1 MDPLQEYISRHSQPQ
16 DEVLS
21 WLETQTHYRTI
32 HPRMLSGEPMGGFL
46 TLFVQMISAA
56 RILEIGT
63 FTGYSAICMARGLPE
78 GGLLD
83 TIEIFDEQQDLIQ
96 EAFKR
101 AGVLERVRLHIGNA
115 LTVIPLLAAQG
126 ATYQMVY
133 IDGNKREYSAYY
145 KAVKPLVS
153 PGGYI
158 LADNVLWDGKVYMD
172 NPPADKQT
180 RGIMEFNRIVKEDPR
195 VENYILPLRDGL
207 NIIKKL

>member
-63 FTGYSAICMARGLPE
+63 FTGYSAICMARGLPD

-83 TIEIFDEQQDLIQ
+83 TIELFDEQQDLIQ

-101 AGVLERVRLHIGNA
+101 AGVLERVHLHIGNA
-115 LTVIPLLAAQG
+115 LSVIPLLAAQG
-126 ATYQMVY
+126 VTYQMVY

-158 LADNVLWDGKVYMD
+158 LADNVLWDGKVLD
-172 NPPADKQT
+172 STATDAQT
-180 RGIMEFNRIVKEDPR
+180 KGILAFNDLVANDPD
-195 VENYILPLRDGL
+195 VFNVLLPLGDGL
-207 NIIKKL
+207 MLCKKL

>member
-83 TIEIFDEQQDLIQ
+83 TIELFDEQQDLIQ

-101 AGVLERVRLHIGNA
+101 AGVLERVHLHIGNA
-115 LTVIPLLAAQG
+115 LSVIPLLAAQG
-126 ATYQMVY
+126 VTYQMVY

-158 LADNVLWDGKVYMD
+158 LADNVLWDGKVLD
-172 NPPADKQT
+172 STATDAQT
-180 RGIMEFNRIVKEDPR
+180 KGILAFNNLVANDPD
-195 VENYILPLRDGL
+195 VFNVLLPLGDGL
-207 NIIKKL
+207 MLCKKL

>member
-1 MDPLQEYISRHSQPQ
+1 MQDYISRHSRPQ
-16 DEVLS
+16 DDVLS

-46 TLFVQMISAA
+46 TLLVQMISPA

-63 FTGYSAICMARGLPE
+63 FTGYSAICMARGLSE
-78 GGLLD
+78 GGIVD
-83 TIEIFDEQQDLIQ
+83 TVEIFDEQQDLIG
-96 EAFKR
+96 EAFTR
-101 AGVLERVRLHIGNA
+101 AGVLNRVHLHIGDA

-133 IDGNKREYSAYY
+133 IDGNKREYSDYY

-158 LADNVLWDGKVYMD
+158 LADNVLWDGKVLD
-172 NPPADKQT
+172 STAKDAQT
-180 RGIMEFNRIVKEDPR
+180 KGIMAFNDLVANDPD
-195 VENYILPLRDGL
+195 VINVLLPLGDGL
-207 NIIKKL
+207 MLCKKL

>member
-126 ATYQMVY
+126 VTYQMVY
-133 IDGNKREYSAYY
+133 IDGNKQEYSAYY

-158 LADNVLWDGKVYMD
+158 LADNVLWDGKVLD
-172 NPPADKQT
+172 STATDAQT
-180 RGIMEFNRIVKEDPR
+180 KGILAFNDLVANDPD
-195 VENYILPLRDGL
+195 VFNVLLPLGDGL
-207 NIIKKL
+207 MLCKKL

>member
-32 HPRMLSGEPMGGFL
+32 HPRMLSGEAMGGFL

-101 AGVLERVRLHIGNA
+101 AGVLERVHLHIGDA

-158 LADNVLWDGKVYMD
+158 LADNVLWDGKVLD
-172 NPPADKQT
+172 STATDAQT
-180 RGIMEFNRIVKEDPR
+180 KGILAFNDLVANDPD
-195 VENYILPLRDGL
+195 VFNVLLPLGDGL
-207 NIIKKL
+207 MLCKKL

>member
-101 AGVLERVRLHIGNA
+101 AGVLERVHLHIGNA
-115 LTVIPLLAAQG
+115 LSVIPLLAAQG
-126 ATYQMVY
+126 VTYQMVY

-158 LADNVLWDGKVYMD
+158 LADNVLWDGKVLD
-172 NPPADKQT
+172 STATDAQT
-180 RGIMEFNRIVKEDPR
+180 KGILAFNDLVANDPD
-195 VENYILPLRDGL
+195 VFNVLLPLGDGL
-207 NIIKKL
+207 MLCKKL

>member
-46 TLFVQMISAA
+46 TLFVQIISAA

-126 ATYQMVY
+126 VTYQMVY

-158 LADNVLWDGKVYMD
+158 LADNVLWDGKVLD
-172 NPPADKQT
+172 STATDAQT
-180 RGIMEFNRIVKEDPR
+180 KGILAFNDLVANDPD
-195 VENYILPLRDGL
+195 VFNVLLPLGDGL
-207 NIIKKL
+207 MLCKKL

>member
-16 DEVLS
+16 DEILS

-101 AGVLERVRLHIGNA
+101 AGVLERVHLHIGNA

-126 ATYQMVY
+126 VTYQMVY

-158 LADNVLWDGKVYMD
+158 LADNVLWDGKVLD
-172 NPPADKQT
+172 STATDAQT
-180 RGIMEFNRIVKEDPR
+180 KGILAFNDLVANDPD
-195 VENYILPLRDGL
+195 VFNVLLPLGDGL
-207 NIIKKL
+207 MLCKKL

>member
-63 FTGYSAICMARGLPE
+63 FTGYSAICMARGLPD

-83 TIEIFDEQQDLIQ
+83 TIELFDEQQDLIQ

-101 AGVLERVRLHIGNA
+101 AGVLERVHLHIGNA
-115 LTVIPLLAAQG
+115 LSVIPLLAAQG
-126 ATYQMVY
+126 VTYQMVY

-158 LADNVLWDGKVYMD
+158 LADNVLWDGKVLD
-172 NPPADKQT
+172 STATDAQT
-180 RGIMEFNRIVKEDPR
+180 KGILAFNNLVANDPD
-195 VENYILPLRDGL
+195 VFNVLLPLGDGL
-207 NIIKKL
+207 MLCKKL

>member
-126 ATYQMVY
+126 VTYQMVY

-158 LADNVLWDGKVYMD
+158 LADNVLWDGKVLD
-172 NPPADKQT
+172 STATDAQT
-180 RGIMEFNRIVKEDPR
+180 KGILAFNDLVANDPD
-195 VENYILPLRDGL
+195 VFNVLLPLGDGL
-207 NIIKKL
+207 MLCKKL

>member
-32 HPRMLSGEPMGGFL
+32 HPRMLSGEPMGRFL

-101 AGVLERVRLHIGNA
+101 AGVLERVHLHIGDA

-158 LADNVLWDGKVYMD
+158 LADNVLWDGKVLD
-172 NPPADKQT
+172 STATDAQT
-180 RGIMEFNRIVKEDPR
+180 KGILAFNDLVANDPD
-195 VENYILPLRDGL
+195 VFNVLLPLGDGL
-207 NIIKKL
+207 MLCKKL

>member
-1 MDPLQEYISRHSQPQ
+1 
-16 DEVLS
+16 
-21 WLETQTHYRTI
+21 
-32 HPRMLSGEPMGGFL
+32 MGGFL

-101 AGVLERVRLHIGNA
+101 AGVLERVHLHIGDA

-158 LADNVLWDGKVYMD
+158 LADNVLWDGKVLD
-172 NPPADKQT
+172 STATDAQT
-180 RGIMEFNRIVKEDPR
+180 KGILAFNDLVANDPD
-195 VENYILPLRDGL
+195 VFNVLLPLGDGL
-207 NIIKKL
+207 MLCKKL

>member
-32 HPRMLSGEPMGGFL
+32 HPLMLSGEPMGGFL

-126 ATYQMVY
+126 VTYQMVY

-158 LADNVLWDGKVYMD
+158 LADNVLWDGKVLD
-172 NPPADKQT
+172 STGTDAQT
-180 RGIMEFNRIVKEDPR
+180 KGILAFNDLVANDPD
-195 VENYILPLRDGL
+195 VFNVLLPLGDGL
-207 NIIKKL
+207 MLCKKL

>member
-101 AGVLERVRLHIGNA
+101 AGVLERVHLHIGNA
-115 LTVIPLLAAQG
+115 LSVIPLLAAQG
-126 ATYQMVY
+126 VTYQMVY

-158 LADNVLWDGKVYMD
+158 LADNVLWDGKVLD
-172 NPPADKQT
+172 STATDAQT
-180 RGIMEFNRIVKEDPR
+180 KGILAFNNLVANDPD
-195 VENYILPLRDGL
+195 VFNVLLPLGDGL
-207 NIIKKL
+207 MLCKKL

>member
-101 AGVLERVRLHIGNA
+101 AGVLERVHLHIGNA
-115 LTVIPLLAAQG
+115 LSVIPLLAAQG

-158 LADNVLWDGKVYMD
+158 LADNVLWDGKVLD
-172 NPPADKQT
+172 STATDAQT
-180 RGIMEFNRIVKEDPR
+180 KGILAFNDLVANDPD
-195 VENYILPLRDGL
+195 VFNVLLPLGDGL
-207 NIIKKL
+207 MLCKKL

>member
-83 TIEIFDEQQDLIQ
+83 TIELFDEQQDLIQ

-101 AGVLERVRLHIGNA
+101 AGVLEQVHLHIGDA

-126 ATYQMVY
+126 VTYQMVY

-158 LADNVLWDGKVYMD
+158 LADNVLWDGKVLD
-172 NPPADKQT
+172 STATDAQT
-180 RGIMEFNRIVKEDPR
+180 KGILAFNNLVANDPD
-195 VENYILPLRDGL
+195 VFNVLLPLGDGL
-207 NIIKKL
+207 MLCKKL